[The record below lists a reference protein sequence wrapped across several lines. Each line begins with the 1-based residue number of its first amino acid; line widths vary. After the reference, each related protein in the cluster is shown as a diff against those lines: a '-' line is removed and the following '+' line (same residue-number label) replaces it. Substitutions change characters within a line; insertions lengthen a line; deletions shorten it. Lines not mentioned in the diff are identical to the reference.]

1 VYWTG
6 GGSSTIG
13 RAKLNGTGVNNSFI
27 KGAIGPYG
35 VAVATVTG

>member
-1 VYWTG
+1 VYRTG

-27 KGAIGPYG
+27 KGAIGPCG
-35 VAVATVTG
+35 VAVATVAG